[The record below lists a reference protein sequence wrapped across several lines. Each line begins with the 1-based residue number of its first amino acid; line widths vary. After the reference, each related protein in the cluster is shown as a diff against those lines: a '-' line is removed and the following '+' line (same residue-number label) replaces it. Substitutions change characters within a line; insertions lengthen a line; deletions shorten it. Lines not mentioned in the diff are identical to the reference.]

1 MKKLLFIYSLLFL
14 NFSTYAQSINH
25 TELEPFWQDLKAA
38 LTGGYGTKII
48 RLSSTNFKAAQIEKM
63 NKVVQSNRCI
73 LSAVMLGAS
82 DEIDYNPDLNEFSF
96 IVTTLKNGK
105 VFFRLKKNDKGF
117 FRLINFETNGNI
129 ACPVTNI
136 ENTNLYDKSDLIG
149 NWKFNKID
157 WIQKSDSL
165 KKLLSENGHDEKLI
179 NDLLMKRVEEIK
191 TEKPENNE
199 LIAIQEVKFTKEKME
214 IITKDN
220 KTSYFWRL
228 SYNQLQYRK
237 TSTEQWSVW
246 KFNWRIDKNRNL
258 DFSIDDYTQ
267 RNRGNVEWEFIKSK

>member
-1 MKKLLFIYSLLFL
+1 MKKLLFICSLLFL
-14 NFSTYAQSINH
+14 NFSTYSQSINH

-149 NWKFNKID
+149 NWKFNKMD

-220 KTSYFWRL
+220 KISYFWRL

-237 TSTEQWSVW
+237 TPTEQWGVW

>member
-237 TSTEQWSVW
+237 TPTEQWGVW

>member
-220 KTSYFWRL
+220 KNSYFWRL

-237 TSTEQWSVW
+237 TPTEQWGVW
-246 KFNWRIDKNRNL
+246 KFNWRVDKNRNL